1 MNLSSIIAQALVPMA
16 PASSTVHR
24 DAAAAN
30 DAPLSEAER
39 ADLAYHHLKVSG
51 GLLRDEIERA
61 HRREVAE
68 GAHQ

>member
-1 MNLSSIIAQALVPMA
+1 MALPPTLAQSMWFA

-51 GLLRDEIERA
+51 GLERDEVKRA
-61 HRREVAE
+61 HAEEVRA
-68 GAHQ
+68 GVLS

>member
-1 MNLSSIIAQALVPMA
+1 MALPPTLAQALVPFA

-51 GLLRDEIERA
+51 GLQRQEVERA
-61 HRREVAE
+61 HCREVVE
-68 GAHQ
+68 GGAA

>member
-1 MNLSSIIAQALVPMA
+1 MALPPTLAQSMWFA

-51 GLLRDEIERA
+51 GLERQEVERA
-61 HRREVAE
+61 HAEEVRA
-68 GAHQ
+68 GVLS